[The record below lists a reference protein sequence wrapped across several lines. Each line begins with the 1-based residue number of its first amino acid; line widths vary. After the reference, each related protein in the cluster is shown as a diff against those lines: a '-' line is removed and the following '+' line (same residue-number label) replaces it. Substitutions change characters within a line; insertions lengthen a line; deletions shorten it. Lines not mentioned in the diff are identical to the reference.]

1 MMNNERECD
10 CNEHPNVI
18 NDRRGL
24 TESDIDEMR
33 KKAFP
38 SLFTR
43 IKNLM
48 PKKRR
53 KSD

>member
-1 MMNNERECD
+1 MNNERECD
-10 CNEHPNVI
+10 CSEHPNTI
-18 NDRRGL
+18 NDRRCL
-24 TESDIDEMR
+24 TESDIDKMR

-38 SLFTR
+38 SLYTR
-43 IKNLM
+43 FMNML

>member
-1 MMNNERECD
+1 MINERECD
-10 CNEHPNVI
+10 CPDHQNSMK
-18 NDRRGL
+18 DRRCL

-38 SLFTR
+38 SLLTKL
-43 IKNLM
+43 KNLL

-53 KSD
+53 KTD